1 MSACCRQLVVPL
13 LKPILVHRRYARVV
27 QTCADAEPCSEAPCI
42 PWRYRRQWQL
52 HQGPD
57 RNPLLSGCYND
68 WSSNNLIKGEPGL
81 KEDIVIPTFQNRE
94 DPNGPALDN
103 SFSCESGWRNII
115 VEKGPEAFAKAVRE
129 YPGTLIMDTTWRDAH
144 QSLLATRLR
153 TIDIANIAK
162 ETSWA
167 LANAYSLE
175 CWGGATFDVA
185 MRFLYEDPW
194 ERLVCCIRAR
204 QRCGWRANAG
214 IYSVLSVGWF
224 RTSRSKRLCAVQ
236 TVSGTPATR
245 TPMDLSILSDSLTNC
260 MTATMRSM
268 ISPKKPLRTG

>member
-1 MSACCRQLVVPL
+1 LTCCRDSSHDLV
-13 LKPILVHRRYARVV
+13 
-27 QTCADAEPCSEAPCI
+27 
-42 PWRYRRQWQL
+42 
-52 HQGPD
+52 
-57 RNPLLSGCYND
+57 
-68 WSSNNLIKGEPGL
+68 KGEPGL
-81 KEDIVIPTFQNRE
+81 KDDIVIPTFKSRE
-94 DPNGPALDN
+94 DPDGPALDI
-103 SFSCESGWRNII
+103 SLPCELGWRNII

-194 ERLVCCIRAR
+194 ERLVRCIR
-204 QRCGWRANAG
+204 QPYG
-214 IYSVLSVGWF
+214 
-224 RTSRSKRLCAVQ
+224 
-236 TVSGTPATR
+236 
-245 TPMDLSILSDSLTNC
+245 
-260 MTATMRSM
+260 
-268 ISPKKPLRTG
+268 